1 VSVFIIVV
9 LTCLLLVGRLPI
21 FIALGLPAAFVIVFI
36 GKVSLIVF
44 AQQMFS
50 GMDKFSL
57 MSMPFFI
64 LAANVMVVGGISRR
78 LIDWALSIVGGF
90 RGGLAIAAQIATMFF
105 GALCGSSPA
114 TVAAIG
120 KLVYPAMIEQK
131 YPRDF
136 AAGLITTNGAVAI
149 LIPPS
154 ITFIVYGSVTG
165 ASVGKLF
172 IAGIGSGIVYGL
184 ATLLYAQGF
193 AHVKKLPRGE
203 SFSFGKLAKSTKET
217 IWALGVPIV
226 ILGGIYIGI
235 FTPTE
240 AAAVAVVYGT
250 FVGFFIYRELTLRSF
265 LKACYETAVTSAEL
279 MLLCASAAI
288 MGWTFTVL
296 QVPQMLTDTLL
307 GISRS
312 PLMFLVWVNI
322 MILILGCFI
331 DGAPAVVIVAPL
343 LAPLAMKY
351 GVDPVHFGVILTT
364 NMAIGM
370 FTPPFG
376 LNLFVA
382 SEVTRLPIEKL
393 LPGCIGFFVVSLIA
407 LLLITYIPSISMW
420 LPNLVY

>member
-1 VSVFIIVV
+1 
-9 LTCLLLVGRLPI
+9 
-21 FIALGLPAAFVIVFI
+21 
-36 GKVSLIVF
+36 
-44 AQQMFS
+44 
-50 GMDKFSL
+50 
-57 MSMPFFI
+57 
-64 LAANVMVVGGISRR
+64 
-78 LIDWALSIVGGF
+78 
-90 RGGLAIAAQIATMFF
+90 MFF

-120 KLVYPAMIEQK
+120 KLVYPAMIEHK

-184 ATLLYAQGF
+184 ATLLYAWGF
-193 AHVKKLPRGE
+193 AHAKKLPRGE
-203 SFSFGKLAKSTKET
+203 SFSFGKLAKATKET

-265 LKACYETAVTSAEL
+265 LKACFEAAVTSGEL

-296 QVPQMLTDTLL
+296 QVPQMLSDTLL
-307 GISRS
+307 DISRS

-407 LLLITYIPSISMW
+407 LLLITYIPSVSMW